1 MTTPQTHKGA
11 GEQPYL
17 PTTADGLQCCST
29 AAPPPLAVVTTP
41 RPQATSSHSCV
52 AAMAALSAVAALAM
66 QGLAAQAATVPTSP
80 TFSVTAS
87 VVQGCI
93 VFGDSSRTSAI
104 PFGAINFGTHPALG
118 TGTVNA
124 MASASMG
131 STQAQLLC
139 TPGTTVQVS
148 VDGGQHLQGT
158 QRRMSDGL
166 GRFIAYSLAL
176 VKGTPAPLAPNASV
190 GLTMDGTPTVLP
202 IRGTVAL
209 PGTGTASG
217 IYTDSVQVLV
227 SW

>member
-1 MTTPQTHKGA
+1 
-11 GEQPYL
+11 
-17 PTTADGLQCCST
+17 
-29 AAPPPLAVVTTP
+29 
-41 RPQATSSHSCV
+41 
-52 AAMAALSAVAALAM
+52 VAALVSL
-66 QGLAAQAATVPTSP
+66 GLAAHAATIPTSP

-124 MASASMG
+124 MASPGMG
-131 STQAQLLC
+131 TTQAQLLC

-202 IRGTVAL
+202 IRGTVTL